1 MLQIKALRGEPIDAA
16 AQAILQRP
24 DAGKR
29 FGVPLAMIYLAN
41 GQPDR
46 CANICLQALRENPN
60 KLDFRVPLA
69 QAYEAMGQRDKCLE
83 EWKQVITG
91 RPESLPPYQ
100 RLASLLLAQIIGEEV
115 AAEGKGE
122 TGSRKIDDLLRRWGG
137 RSDEVEAVD
146 LTVGVL
152 AKIRGERR
160 RATPQRYLL
169 RIGLPLAA
177 AAAIIFTA
185 TTTTWFAPPPQPIC
199 RVAIGPSSRT
209 MTRAAPETGSTDVV
223 SFARPTEALAASPTV
238 PSVGFATIGVEPIG
252 AGLEESA
259 PL

>member
-1 MLQIKALRGEPIDAA
+1 MTGDA
-16 AQAILQRP
+16 
-24 DAGKR
+24 
-29 FGVPLAMIYLAN
+29 Y
-41 GQPDR
+41 
-46 CANICLQALRENPN
+46 NPN
-60 KLDFRVPLA
+60 DPAFLISRSLDNDLS
-69 QAYEAMGQRDKCLE
+69 EAERRRLDEALGQS
-83 EWKQVITG
+83 
-91 RPESLPPYQ
+91 ESLRSEASKFEAVDRLVQ
-100 RLASLLLAQIIGEEV
+100 RWGRRSVELDWRSHAALTQAS

-122 TGSRKIDDLLRRWGG
+122 TGSRKIDDLLRRWGA

-177 AAAIIFTA
+177 AAAIILTV

-209 MTRAAPETGSTDVV
+209 TTRVAPEAGSGIVV
-223 SFARPTEALAASPTV
+223 SFVRSTEALAASPTA
-238 PSVGFATIGVEPIG
+238 PSIGFATIGVEPIG
-252 AGLEESA
+252 AGSEESA

>member
-1 MLQIKALRGEPIDAA
+1 MTRDAYNPDDPAFLISRALDDDLPEA
-16 AQAILQRP
+16 
-24 DAGKR
+24 
-29 FGVPLAMIYLAN
+29 
-41 GQPDR
+41 DR
-46 CANICLQALRENPN
+46 RR
-60 KLDFRVPLA
+60 LDEALA
-69 QAYEAMGQRDKCLE
+69 QS
-83 EWKQVITG
+83 
-91 RPESLPPYQ
+91 ESLRTEALKFEAVDRLVQ
-100 RLASLLLAQIIGEEV
+100 RWGRRSVELDWRSHAALTQAS

-160 RATPQRYLL
+160 HATPQRYLL

-177 AAAIIFTA
+177 AAAILLTV

-209 MTRAAPETGSTDVV
+209 TTRVAPETGSTDVV
-223 SFARPTEALAASPTV
+223 SFARPTEVAAASPTA
-238 PSVGFATIGVEPIG
+238 PSIGFATIGVEPIG
-252 AGLEESA
+252 AGSEESA